1 MTNVGRNYNY
11 YMVVSC
17 PERLETGAMQNPPSS
32 PKHRNHPNSLAAL
45 RAAYGPGFQNSGPT
59 DAALRTILGQQK
71 R

>member
-1 MTNVGRNYNY
+1 MTNLGRKYNF

-17 PERLETGAMQNPPSS
+17 IGWAENRRMNNPPNSA
-32 PKHRNHPNSLAAL
+32 KHINHPNSLAAL

-59 DAALRTILGQQK
+59 DAALRTVLGQNQ